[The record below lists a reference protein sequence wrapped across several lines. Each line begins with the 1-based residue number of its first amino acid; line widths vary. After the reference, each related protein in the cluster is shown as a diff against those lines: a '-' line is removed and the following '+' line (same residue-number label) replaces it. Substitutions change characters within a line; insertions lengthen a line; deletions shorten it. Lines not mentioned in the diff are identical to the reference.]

1 MTAITNNYI
10 HLSYRTV
17 LKISGSDRK
26 TFLQGIITNDIN
38 KVTDDNAIYALTL
51 SPQGKVLYDFFILES
66 ENCYWLDIATIH
78 KDAIIKKFS
87 MYKLRSNV
95 EIIDLSEDYQC
106 AALFGNGVSKEIEIG
121 QRYNAKKFC
130 KGIAYLDPRD
140 NRFGARAII
149 ETENNFQSFKAKE
162 FSEADLGL
170 YEKNRIDAKIPEA
183 DIDFISGEAFPLDFG
198 LDKLNAID
206 FKKGCYVGQEVTA
219 RVHHKSSPK
228 KAVYKVT
235 SESSIQEHV
244 GEKITLN
251 DNKAGILTSAF
262 ECEGLALLRK
272 SDVENAT
279 IAFIESIELKLEQ

>member
-38 KVTDDNAIYALTL
+38 KVTNDNAIYALML
-51 SPQGKVLYDFFILES
+51 SPQGKILYDFFILES
-66 ENCYWLDIATIH
+66 EDCYWLDIATIH
-78 KDAIIKKFS
+78 KDAILKKFA
-87 MYKLRSNV
+87 MYKLRSDV
-95 EIIDLSEDYQC
+95 EIIDQSDSYQSV
-106 AALFGNGVSKEIEIG
+106 ALFGDGVSKEIEIG
-121 QRYNAKKFC
+121 QSYNVKKFC
-130 KGIAYLDPRD
+130 KGNAYLDPRD
-140 NRFGARAII
+140 NTFGARAII

-162 FSEADLGL
+162 FSENDISL
-170 YEKNRIDAKIPEA
+170 YEKKRIHAKIPEA

-198 LDKLNAID
+198 LDTLNAID

-251 DNKAGILTSAF
+251 DNKVGILTSAF
-262 ECEGLALLRK
+262 GCEGLALLRK
-272 SDVENAT
+272 SDVENT
-279 IAFIESIELKLEQ
+279 NIVFIEDIILKFEQ